1 MYKGEL
7 DFISETIS
15 EFEYRLH
22 ILRLMRESVSLD
34 KARETYDCVVQAL
47 EVIVPALNSVYV
59 VEKEVFKNE
68 THLQKVD

>member
-22 ILRLMRESVSLD
+22 ILRLMRGSVSSD
-34 KARETYDCVVQAL
+34 NAQETYDSVIQSL
-47 EVIVPALNSVYV
+47 EIIVPALNSVYYI
-59 VEKEVFKNE
+59 EKEVFE
-68 THLQKVD
+68 E